1 MNRECLGLASS
12 RASRRIPPRKV
23 ISSNQRRIVLRSGES
38 ERGLKRRWS
47 TRLIRTT
54 IEKLLVKI
62 ERERGREREIFR
74 ASPSGWPPSKRARL
88 CAGGLVASF
97 DEKYVWSFGRG
108 GNSLG
113 RLFRPDDEPTEHPQ
127 QVVFKFL
134 EFNKPTRNVK
144 RSDSL
149 PLFSSTPVFPS
160 PWIFGKSHTRVSN
173 SLDAEDLKPRSDLE
187 KIVFVES
194 FGEKCYRIVGFY
206 YVYNFVSSLVSSA
219 KRIYLWFI
227 VHHIRFMIAVRH
239 KKGKKE

>member
-1 MNRECLGLASS
+1 MSGQLRPYRYRHSPVQHGETDNPIRVWIANAWALHPLAHPD
-12 RASRRIPPRKV
+12 ASPPRKV

-206 YVYNFVSSLVSSA
+206 YV
-219 KRIYLWFI
+219 
-227 VHHIRFMIAVRH
+227 
-239 KKGKKE
+239 